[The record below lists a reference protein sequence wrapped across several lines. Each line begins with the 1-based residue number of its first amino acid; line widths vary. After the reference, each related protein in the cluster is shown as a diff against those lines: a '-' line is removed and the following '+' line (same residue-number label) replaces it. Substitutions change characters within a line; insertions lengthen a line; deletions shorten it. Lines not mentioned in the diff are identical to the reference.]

1 MAYMLYMGTKTSEWL
16 TIVETA
22 TFIKRAEKVLQPEEV
37 DDLKQIL
44 ANTPE
49 LGDII
54 SHSGGIRKVR
64 VSARQKGKSGG
75 ARVIYYYRNDKIPLF
90 LLDVYTKSEKV
101 DLSKEELTILR
112 ALTEQLRKIYG
123 G

>member
-1 MAYMLYMGTKTSEWL
+1 MGRQEIEWL

-22 TFIKRAEKVLQPEEV
+22 SFIRHAEKVFQLEELN
-37 DDLKQIL
+37 DLKQTL
-44 ANTPE
+44 ANTPK

-54 SHSGGIRKVR
+54 RHSGGIRKIR
-64 VSARQKGKSGG
+64 VATQQKGKSGG
-75 ARVIYYYRNDKIPLF
+75 ARVIYYYHNAKIPLF

-101 DLSKEELTILR
+101 DLRKDELTILR
-112 ALTEQLRKIYG
+112 NLTEQLRKAYG